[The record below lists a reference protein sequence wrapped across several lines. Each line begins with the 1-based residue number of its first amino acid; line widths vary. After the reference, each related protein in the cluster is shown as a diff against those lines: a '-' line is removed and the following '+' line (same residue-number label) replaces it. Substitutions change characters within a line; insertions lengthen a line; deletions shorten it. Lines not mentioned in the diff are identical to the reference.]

1 MARKCTLR
9 VVLAVLL
16 GLLAA
21 LCLLS
26 LAPAQL
32 VETECTPLKPKACKK
47 SANCLSTGKKK
58 NHRCTAAGPL
68 GAERCI
74 AVQKAK
80 GKPNM
85 RTRCGEQT
93 APGGRW
99 ECAKPKK
106 KCGACGYR
114 PTRSSSGGARA
125 GGGADAAVD
134 DGAGGARVAERGRGP
149 DRPLA
154 DLPQEL
160 LEACA
165 RAVPAGDRFWFRLV
179 CRSWAAPDR

>member
-1 MARKCTLR
+1 MARKGTLR

-26 LAPAQL
+26 LASAQL

-47 SANCLSTGKKK
+47 SPNCFSTGKKK

-93 APGGRW
+93 APGGRC

-106 KCGACGYR
+106 KCGACTYR
-114 PTRSSSGGARA
+114 PDPNIPVTPVTPVTPTSSPPPVTPTSPPPPVAPTSPPPPPTFLPVPPTPVGGDAP
-125 GGGADAAVD
+125 AD
-134 DGAGGARVAERGRGP
+134 
-149 DRPLA
+149 
-154 DLPQEL
+154 
-160 LEACA
+160 
-165 RAVPAGDRFWFRLV
+165 GD
-179 CRSWAAPDR
+179 